1 MTYTE
6 FGDQRKL
13 MDELSEEITN
23 LKPVKSDS
31 LSRCAATCTVLGFVK
46 NVEQNGY
53 AVTNSSEAPFVMF
66 KLLSKLNSKDNVQ
79 FGHEMHRIKRT
90 RTFWI

>member
-1 MTYTE
+1 
-6 FGDQRKL
+6 
-13 MDELSEEITN
+13 MDELSKEITN

-31 LSRCAATCTVLGFVK
+31 LSGYAATVLGFVK

-53 AVTNSSEAPFVMF
+53 AVTNASEAPFVMF
-66 KLLSKLNSKDNVQ
+66 KLLSKLNPKDNVQ

-90 RTFWI
+90 RTFWRFVKV